1 MNIFIKIIIII
12 IFSIILNAEKLV
24 AAEKIKIGLLV
35 PLSGHHQTTGKLILQ
50 SVRLAINKI
59 NNPDIEILP
68 KDTKADPMVTF
79 KAAKELGQNGVKII
93 IGPVF
98 NQNLVYLDEL
108 KDIIFLSLTN
118 KTIKNPKNVISVG
131 INAYSQLRA
140 IINFQESN
148 NLTETIFLLPKSD
161 YEDEIRKAIP
171 KTNIKIKKL
180 HIYDSDPTKL
190 TKQIENITKYQ
201 ERKLD
206 LKREIEKLK
215 NSDVSNK
222 NRKIQKLEKKDTL
235 GKVNFDS
242 VIIADFD
249 ESLKSITTSLLYT
262 DVSPEEVYFITLN
275 QWFDISLLKEKSCQ
289 PLYFPSI
296 DKENY
301 DKFSKEYYS
310 TFKEYPNQL
319 SIISYDLIGL
329 IYYLIYQNDFVI
341 DKKLFVRKN
350 KFKGKIG
357 FFEIKENKISHI
369 LNIYK
374 IEDNNFKKIF

>member
-12 IFSIILNAEKLV
+12 IFSIIFNAEKLV

-35 PLSGHHQTTGKLILQ
+35 PLSGQHQTTGKLILQ

-79 KAAKELGQNGVKII
+79 KAAKELGQNGIKII

-180 HIYDSDPTKL
+180 YIYDSDPTKL

-215 NSDVSNK
+215 NSDVPNK

-235 GKVNFDS
+235 RKVNFDS

-275 QWFDISLLKEKSCQ
+275 QWFDTSLLKEKSCQ
-289 PLYFPSI
+289 SLYFPSI

-329 IYYLIYQNDFVI
+329 IYYLIYQNDFII
-341 DKKLFVRKN
+341 DKKLFIRKN

>member
-12 IFSIILNAEKLV
+12 IFSIIFNAEKLV

-35 PLSGHHQTTGKLILQ
+35 PLSGQHQTTGKLILQ

-79 KAAKELGQNGVKII
+79 KAAKELGQNGIKII

-215 NSDVSNK
+215 NSDVPNK

-235 GKVNFDS
+235 RKVNFDS

-275 QWFDISLLKEKSCQ
+275 QWFDTSLLKEKSCQ
-289 PLYFPSI
+289 SLYFPSI

-329 IYYLIYQNDFVI
+329 IYYLIYQNDFII
-341 DKKLFVRKN
+341 DKKLFIRKN

>member
-35 PLSGHHQTTGKLILQ
+35 PLSGQHKTTGKLILQ
-50 SVRLAINKI
+50 SIRLAINKI

-140 IINFQESN
+140 IINFQELN

-161 YEDEIRKAIP
+161 YEDEIKKAIP

-180 HIYDSDPTKL
+180 YIYDADPTKL

-206 LKREIEKLK
+206 LKREIKKLK
-215 NSDVSNK
+215 NSDVLNK
-222 NRKIQKLEKKDTL
+222 NRKIQELEKKDTL

-262 DVSPEEVYFITLN
+262 DVSPKEVYFITLN
-275 QWFDISLLKEKSCQ
+275 QWFDTSLLKEKSCQ

-301 DKFSKEYYS
+301 DKFSREYYS

-329 IYYLIYQNDFVI
+329 IYYLIYQNDFII
-341 DKKLFVRKN
+341 DKKLFIRKN

>member
-35 PLSGHHQTTGKLILQ
+35 PLSGQHQTTGKLILQ
-50 SVRLAINKI
+50 SIRLAINKI

-215 NSDVSNK
+215 NSDVPNK

-262 DVSPEEVYFITLN
+262 DVSPEEIYFITLN
-275 QWFDISLLKEKSCQ
+275 QWFDASLLKEKSCQ

-329 IYYLIYQNDFVI
+329 IYYLIYQNDFII
-341 DKKLFVRKN
+341 DKKLFIRKN

>member
-35 PLSGHHQTTGKLILQ
+35 PLSGQHQTTGKLILQ

-79 KAAKELGQNGVKII
+79 KAAKELGQNGIKII

-161 YEDEIRKAIP
+161 YIDEIKKAIY

-180 HIYDSDPTKL
+180 YIYDTDPTKL

-215 NSDVSNK
+215 NSDVPNK

-275 QWFDISLLKEKSCQ
+275 QWFDASLLKEKSCQ

-329 IYYLIYQNDFVI
+329 IYYLIYQNDFII
-341 DKKLFVRKN
+341 DKKLFIRKN

>member
-35 PLSGHHQTTGKLILQ
+35 PLSGQHQTTGKLILQ

-215 NSDVSNK
+215 NSDVPNK

-275 QWFDISLLKEKSCQ
+275 QWFDTSLLKEKSCQ
-289 PLYFPSI
+289 SLYFPSI

-329 IYYLIYQNDFVI
+329 IYYLIYQNDFII
-341 DKKLFVRKN
+341 DKKLFIRKN

>member
-35 PLSGHHQTTGKLILQ
+35 PLSGQHQTMGKLILQ
-50 SVRLAINKI
+50 SVRLAVNKI

-79 KAAKELGQNGVKII
+79 KAAKELDQNEVKII

-131 INAYSQLRA
+131 INADSQLRA

-180 HIYDSDPTKL
+180 HIYDRDPTKL

-215 NSDVSNK
+215 NSDVPNK
-222 NRKIQKLEKKDTL
+222 NKKIQKLEKKDTL

-329 IYYLIYQNDFVI
+329 IYYLIYQNDFII
-341 DKKLFVRKN
+341 DKKLFIRKN

>member
-35 PLSGHHQTTGKLILQ
+35 PLSGQHQTTGKLILQ

-140 IINFQESN
+140 IINFQELN

-180 HIYDSDPTKL
+180 HIYDSNPTKL

-215 NSDVSNK
+215 NSDVPNK

-262 DVSPEEVYFITLN
+262 DVSPEEIYFITLN
-275 QWFDISLLKEKSCQ
+275 QWFDTSLLKEKSCQ
-289 PLYFPSI
+289 SLYFPSI

-329 IYYLIYQNDFVI
+329 IYYLIYQNDFII
-341 DKKLFVRKN
+341 DKKLFIRKN

>member
-35 PLSGHHQTTGKLILQ
+35 PLSGQHQTTGKLILQ

-79 KAAKELGQNGVKII
+79 KAAKELGQNGIKII

-140 IINFQESN
+140 IINFQELN

-215 NSDVSNK
+215 NSDVPNK

-275 QWFDISLLKEKSCQ
+275 QWFDASLFKEKSCQ

-329 IYYLIYQNDFVI
+329 IYYLIYQNDFII
-341 DKKLFVRKN
+341 DKKLFIRKN

>member
-35 PLSGHHQTTGKLILQ
+35 PLSGQHQTTGKLILQ

-180 HIYDSDPTKL
+180 HIYDNNPTKL
-190 TKQIENITKYQ
+190 TKQIEKITKYQ

-215 NSDVSNK
+215 NSDVPNK

-275 QWFDISLLKEKSCQ
+275 QWFDTSLLKEKSCQ
-289 PLYFPSI
+289 SLYFPSI

-329 IYYLIYQNDFVI
+329 IYYLIYQNDFII
-341 DKKLFVRKN
+341 DKKLFIRKN

>member
-35 PLSGHHQTTGKLILQ
+35 PLSGQHQTMGKLILQ

-79 KAAKELGQNGVKII
+79 KAAKELCHNGVKII

-206 LKREIEKLK
+206 LKREIKKLK
-215 NSDVSNK
+215 NSDVPNK

-262 DVSPEEVYFITLN
+262 DVSPKEIYFIALN
-275 QWFDISLLKEKSCQ
+275 QWFDTSLLKEISCQ

-329 IYYLIYQNDFVI
+329 IYYLIYQNDFII
-341 DKKLFVRKN
+341 DKKLFIRKN

>member
-24 AAEKIKIGLLV
+24 ATEKIKIGLLV
-35 PLSGHHQTTGKLILQ
+35 PLSGQHKTTGKLILQ
-50 SVRLAINKI
+50 SIRLAINKI

-68 KDTKADPMVTF
+68 KDTKADPMATF
-79 KAAKELGQNGVKII
+79 KAAKELGQNGIKII

-140 IINFQESN
+140 IIKFQELN

-161 YEDEIRKAIP
+161 YEDEIKKAIP

-180 HIYDSDPTKL
+180 YTYDTDPTKL

-215 NSDVSNK
+215 NSDVLNK

-262 DVSPEEVYFITLN
+262 DVSPKEVYFITLN
-275 QWFDISLLKEKSCQ
+275 QWFDTSLLKEKSYQ

-341 DKKLFVRKN
+341 DKKLFIRKN

>member
-1 MNIFIKIIIII
+1 MHIFIKIII
-12 IFSIILNAEKLV
+12 FIILSTILNGGKLI

-35 PLSGHHQTTGKLILQ
+35 PLSGQHKNVGKLIVQ
-50 SVRLAINKI
+50 SIRLAINKI
-59 NNPDIEILP
+59 NDSNLEILP
-68 KDTKADPMVTF
+68 KDTRADPTATL

-98 NQNLVYLDEL
+98 NQNLIYLDEL
-108 KDIIFLSLTN
+108 KDIVFLSLTN

-131 INAYSQLRA
+131 INAHSQLKA
-140 IINFQESN
+140 IIKFQESN

-161 YEDEIRKAIP
+161 YEDEIKKAIP
-171 KTNIKIKKL
+171 KSNIKIKKL
-180 HIYDSDPTKL
+180 YIYDNDPTKL
-190 TKQIENITKYQ
+190 TKQIEKITKYQ

-206 LKREIEKLK
+206 LKREIKKLK
-215 NSDVSNK
+215 NSDALNK
-222 NRKIQKLEKKDTL
+222 NRKIQILEKKDTL
-235 GKVNFDS
+235 GKINFDS

-249 ESLKSITTSLLYT
+249 ESLKSVTTSLLYT
-262 DVSPEEVYFITLN
+262 DVSPKEVYFITLN

-301 DKFSKEYYS
+301 DQFFKEYYS
-310 TFKEYPNQL
+310 TFKEYPNHL

-329 IYYLIYQNDFVI
+329 IYYLIYQNDFII
-341 DKKLFVRKN
+341 DKKLFIRKN

>member
-12 IFSIILNAEKLV
+12 ILSTILNGEKLI

-35 PLSGHHQTTGKLILQ
+35 PLSGQHQTMGKLILQ

-215 NSDVSNK
+215 NSDVPNK

-329 IYYLIYQNDFVI
+329 IYYLIYQNNFII
-341 DKKLFVRKN
+341 DKKLFIRKN

>member
-12 IFSIILNAEKLV
+12 ILTTILNGEKLI

-35 PLSGHHQTTGKLILQ
+35 PLSGQHKNVGKLIVQ
-50 SVRLAINKI
+50 SIRLAINKI
-59 NNPDIEILP
+59 NDSNLEILP
-68 KDTKADPMVTF
+68 KDTKADPTTTL

-98 NQNLVYLDEL
+98 NQNLIYLDEL
-108 KDIIFLSLTN
+108 KDIFFLSLTN

-131 INAYSQLRA
+131 INAHSQLKA
-140 IINFQESN
+140 IIKFQELN

-161 YEDEIRKAIP
+161 YEDEIRKTIP
-171 KTNIKIKKL
+171 ETNIKIKKL
-180 HIYDSDPTKL
+180 YIYDNDPTKL
-190 TKQIENITKYQ
+190 TKQIEKITKYQ

-206 LKREIEKLK
+206 LKREIKKLK
-215 NSDVSNK
+215 NSDIPNK
-222 NRKIQKLEKKDTL
+222 DRKIKELEKKDTL
-235 GKVNFDS
+235 GKINFDS

-262 DVSPEEVYFITLN
+262 DVSPKETYFITLN
-275 QWFDISLLKEKSCQ
+275 QWFDTSLFSEKSCQ

-301 DKFSKEYYS
+301 DKFFKEYYS
-310 TFKEYPNQL
+310 IFKEYPNQL

-329 IYYLIYQNDFVI
+329 IYYLIYQNDFII
-341 DKKLFVRKN
+341 DKKLFIRKN
-350 KFKGKIG
+350 KFKGNVG

-369 LNIYK
+369 LNVYK
-374 IEDNNFKKIF
+374 VEDNNFKKIF

>member
-24 AAEKIKIGLLV
+24 ATEKIKIGLLV
-35 PLSGHHQTTGKLILQ
+35 PLSGQHKTTGKLILQ
-50 SVRLAINKI
+50 SIRLAINKI

-79 KAAKELGQNGVKII
+79 KAAKKLGQNGIKII

-140 IINFQESN
+140 IVNFQELN

-161 YEDEIRKAIP
+161 YEDEIKKAIP

-180 HIYDSDPTKL
+180 YTYDTDPTKL

-215 NSDVSNK
+215 NSDVLNK

-262 DVSPEEVYFITLN
+262 DVSPKEVYFITLN
-275 QWFDISLLKEKSCQ
+275 QWFDTSLLKEKSYQ

-341 DKKLFVRKN
+341 DKKLFIRKN

>member
-12 IFSIILNAEKLV
+12 IFGIIVNAEKLV
-24 AAEKIKIGLLV
+24 ATEKIKIGLLV
-35 PLSGHHQTTGKLILQ
+35 PLSGQHQTMGKIILQ

-161 YEDEIRKAIP
+161 YEDEIKKAIP

-180 HIYDSDPTKL
+180 YIYDSDPTKL

-215 NSDVSNK
+215 NSDVPNK

-262 DVSPEEVYFITLN
+262 DVSPKEVYFITLN
-275 QWFDISLLKEKSCQ
+275 QWFDNSLLKEKSCQ

-329 IYYLIYQNDFVI
+329 IYYLIYQNDFII
-341 DKKLFVRKN
+341 DKKLFIRKN

>member
-35 PLSGHHQTTGKLILQ
+35 PLSGQHQTTGKLILQ

-180 HIYDSDPTKL
+180 HIYDSNPTKL

-215 NSDVSNK
+215 NSDVPNK

-275 QWFDISLLKEKSCQ
+275 QWFDTSLLKEKSCQ
-289 PLYFPSI
+289 SLYFPSI

-329 IYYLIYQNDFVI
+329 IYYLIYQNDFII
-341 DKKLFVRKN
+341 DKKLFIRKN

>member
-35 PLSGHHQTTGKLILQ
+35 PLSGQHQTTGKLILQ

-79 KAAKELGQNGVKII
+79 KAAKELGQNGIKII

-215 NSDVSNK
+215 NSEVPNK

-262 DVSPEEVYFITLN
+262 DVSPEEIYFITLN
-275 QWFDISLLKEKSCQ
+275 QWFDTSLLKEKSCQ
-289 PLYFPSI
+289 SLYFPSI
-296 DKENY
+296 NKENY

-329 IYYLIYQNDFVI
+329 IYYLIYQNDFII
-341 DKKLFVRKN
+341 DKKLFIRKN

>member
-1 MNIFIKIIIII
+1 MKIFIKIIIII

-24 AAEKIKIGLLV
+24 AAEKIKIGLLI
-35 PLSGHHQTTGKLILQ
+35 PLSGQHKNTGKLILQ

-59 NNPDIEILP
+59 NNPNIEILP
-68 KDTKADPMVTF
+68 RDTKADPLATF
-79 KAAKELGQNGVKII
+79 EAAKQLNNNGIKII
-93 IGPVF
+93 IGPIF
-98 NQNLVYLDEL
+98 NQNLIYLNKL

-131 INAYSQLRA
+131 INAHSQLRA
-140 IINFQESN
+140 IINFQELN

-161 YEDEIRKAIP
+161 YEDEIKKAIP

-180 HIYDSDPTKL
+180 HIYDNDPTKL
-190 TKQIENITKYQ
+190 TKYIEKITKYQ

-206 LKREIEKLK
+206 LKREIKKLK
-215 NSDVSNK
+215 NSDTLYKNK
-222 NRKIQKLEKKDTL
+222 KIEELEKKDTI

-262 DVSPEEVYFITLN
+262 DVSPKEVYFITLN
-275 QWFDISLLKEKSCQ
+275 QWFDTSLLKEKSTQ

-296 DKENY
+296 DKESY
-301 DKFSKEYYS
+301 EEFSKKYYL

-319 SIISYDLIGL
+319 SILSYDLVGL
-329 IYYLIYQNDFVI
+329 IYYLIYQNNFVI
-341 DKKLFVRKN
+341 DEKLFVRKN
-350 KFKGKIG
+350 MFKGKIG
-357 FFEIKENKISHI
+357 LFEIKKNKISHI
-369 LNIYK
+369 LNFYK
-374 IEDNNFKKIF
+374 VEDNNFKKIF

>member
-1 MNIFIKIIIII
+1 MNIFIKIIVIII
-12 IFSIILNAEKLV
+12 LTTILNGEKLI

-35 PLSGHHQTTGKLILQ
+35 PLSGQHKNVGKLIVQ
-50 SVRLAINKI
+50 SIRLAINKI
-59 NNPDIEILP
+59 NNPNLEILP
-68 KDTKADPMVTF
+68 KDTRADPTATL
-79 KAAKELGQNGVKII
+79 KAAKELNQNGIKII

-215 NSDVSNK
+215 NSDVPNK

-262 DVSPEEVYFITLN
+262 DVSPEEIYFITLN
-275 QWFDISLLKEKSCQ
+275 QWFDTSLLKEKSCQ
-289 PLYFPSI
+289 SLYFPSI
-296 DKENY
+296 NKENY

-329 IYYLIYQNDFVI
+329 IYYLIYQNDFII
-341 DKKLFVRKN
+341 DKKLFIRKN

>member
-12 IFSIILNAEKLV
+12 IFSIIFNAEKLV

-35 PLSGHHQTTGKLILQ
+35 PLSGQHQTTGKLILQ

-79 KAAKELGQNGVKII
+79 KAAKELGQNGIKII

-180 HIYDSDPTKL
+180 HIYDNNPTKL

-215 NSDVSNK
+215 NSDVPNK

-275 QWFDISLLKEKSCQ
+275 QWFDTSLLKEKSCQ
-289 PLYFPSI
+289 SLYFPSI

-329 IYYLIYQNDFVI
+329 IYYLIYQNDFII
-341 DKKLFVRKN
+341 DKKLFIRKN

>member
-35 PLSGHHQTTGKLILQ
+35 PLSGQHQTTGKLILQ

-131 INAYSQLRA
+131 INADSQLRA

-215 NSDVSNK
+215 NSDVPNK

-275 QWFDISLLKEKSCQ
+275 QWFDTSLLKEKSCQ
-289 PLYFPSI
+289 SLYFPSI

-319 SIISYDLIGL
+319 SIVSYDLIGL
-329 IYYLIYQNDFVI
+329 IYYLIYQNDFII
-341 DKKLFVRKN
+341 DKKLFIRKN

>member
-35 PLSGHHQTTGKLILQ
+35 PLSGQHQTMGKLILQ

-68 KDTKADPMVTF
+68 KDTKADPMATF
-79 KAAKELGQNGVKII
+79 KAAKELDQNGIKII

-131 INAYSQLRA
+131 INADSQLRA

-180 HIYDSDPTKL
+180 HIYDSNPTKL

-206 LKREIEKLK
+206 LKREIKKLK
-215 NSDVSNK
+215 NSDALNK
-222 NRKIQKLEKKDTL
+222 NRKIQILEKKDTL

-275 QWFDISLLKEKSCQ
+275 QWFDTSLFSEKSCQ

-296 DKENY
+296 NKENY

-329 IYYLIYQNDFVI
+329 IYYLIYQNDFII
-341 DKKLFVRKN
+341 DKRLFIRKN

>member
-12 IFSIILNAEKLV
+12 IFSIIFNAEKLV

-35 PLSGHHQTTGKLILQ
+35 PLSGQHQTTGKLILQ

-79 KAAKELGQNGVKII
+79 KAAKELGQNGIKII

-180 HIYDSDPTKL
+180 HIYDSNPTKL

-215 NSDVSNK
+215 NSDVPNK

-249 ESLKSITTSLLYT
+249 ESLKSVTTSLLYT
-262 DVSPEEVYFITLN
+262 DVSPKEVYFITLN
-275 QWFDISLLKEKSCQ
+275 QWFDTSLLKEKSCQ
-289 PLYFPSI
+289 SLYFPSI

-329 IYYLIYQNDFVI
+329 IYYLIYQNDFII
-341 DKKLFVRKN
+341 DKKLFIRKN